1 MSKEKAPGKD
11 KAAAPAVPA
20 APASG
25 SKKKLFLIVAVALV
39 VIGGGVGSWLFMSK
53 GGKPPEGGKHGEPA
67 KTVEHLPAQYFKFDP
82 AFVVNFGG
90 PENSRFLQVQV
101 EAMTRDPAVVEI
113 IKVNEPAIRND
124 LLLLFSSQTYE
135 VLMSAEG
142 KEGLRKSAADAV
154 RTVIARE
161 GAKPTAVEDVFFT
174 SFVIQ

>member
-1 MSKEKAPGKD
+1 MSKEKAPEKGK
-11 KAAAPAVPA
+11 AAETAAPAG
-20 APASG
+20 S
-25 SKKKLFLIVAVALV
+25 SKKKLILIAVLALLV
-39 VIGGGVGSWLFMSK
+39 VGGGVGGWLFMSR
-53 GGKPPEGGKHGEPA
+53 GGKDSEGGQHAEPA
-67 KTVEHLPAQYFKFDP
+67 KAAAHLPAQYFKFDP

-113 IKVNEPAIRND
+113 IKANEPAIRND

-142 KEGLRKSAADAV
+142 KEGLRKSTAEAV
-154 RTVIARE
+154 RKVIARE
-161 GAKPTAVEDVFFT
+161 GAKPEAVEDVFFT